1 MGVSHLG
8 IDRTDRRGAGAVTN
22 VGRRRQS
29 PRGQAMVEFA
39 LVVPIILVLL
49 MSVLDFGRAIYAYNT
64 ISGAARSGVRIAVV
78 NQNAPGTGCA
88 GGDQAT
94 PLDSTKVSAT
104 DCAISHAVALGTKT
118 TDVTVA
124 YRDYTDS
131 DICRAEDGTPK
142 VEVGCLAVVTVNY
155 QFHAIT
161 PVIGSLLGTINMS
174 STTKQSVE
182 FVCPKNAAP
191 ICVPK

>member
-1 MGVSHLG
+1 MASVDPMTGFQTRADSARSNDAVAT
-8 IDRTDRRGAGAVTN
+8 RTMTAKAAQTDCV
-22 VGRRRQS
+22 RRQTAK
-29 PRGQAMVEFA
+29 R
-39 LVVPIILVLL
+39 
-49 MSVLDFGRAIYAYNT
+49 R
-64 ISGAARSGVRIAVV
+64 
-78 NQNAPGTGCA
+78 
-88 GGDQAT
+88 
-94 PLDSTKVSAT
+94 KVSAT